1 MRHITRLAII
11 AAMIGLPIAAQAAD
25 VPARP
30 VYRQPPPPPAIMATW
45 TGCYVGGNLGA
56 GWSDKSFQDNVNDYG
71 GHTASGFV
79 GGGQIG
85 CDYQIGRF
93 LFGIQGMGEWTNAHG
108 SNTWLLGG
116 NVNITDVR
124 WFSTLTGRIGFVQT
138 ASFLLYGKGGGA
150 WVGDQHQITNAAGTV
165 LWTANPTR
173 GGWTGGVGLE
183 WMFAPNWSTFIEYD
197 YLGFGSSTFA
207 FAPAAG
213 GVYFPISVK
222 QNINMVLV
230 GVNYRFGQPV
240 GAVAPRY

>member
-1 MRHITRLAII
+1 MALAGPTNRSRTTSTTT
-11 AAMIGLPIAAQAAD
+11 A
-25 VPARP
+25 
-30 VYRQPPPPPAIMATW
+30 
-45 TGCYVGGNLGA
+45 
-56 GWSDKSFQDNVNDYG
+56 

-85 CDYQIGRF
+85 CDYQIGAF
-93 LFGIQGMGEWTNAHG
+93 LFGIQGTGEWTNAHG

-116 NVNITDVR
+116 NVNTTDVR

-138 ASFLLYGKGGGA
+138 ASFLIYGKGGGA
-150 WVGDQHQITNAAGTV
+150 WAGDQHQITNAAGTV

-173 GGWTGGVGLE
+173 GGWTAGVGLE

-207 FAPAAG
+207 FTPAAG
-213 GVYFPISVK
+213 GVYLPISVK

-230 GVNYRFGQPV
+230 GSELPLRPAGRCGRAALLRAGFIAHEKSPGPPARGSSFAGAYVPGLAPV
-240 GAVAPRY
+240 GRR